1 MQVCDSILNYFP
13 ESDETLLLKAKCLVS
28 KNELEKSIH
37 LVKQSSQINPFNFSA
52 GRIIQQ
58 LDNPK
63 KDGNTHFKLKGF
75 EHAKFVS
82 IVMSTE
88 NWEDLYHIMYRD
100 GDSWKYSVDL
110 PKGHYEYIYKVDG
123 KFVLDPSVSNTK
135 VYPTTTVMVLEKE

>member
-1 MQVCDSILNYFP
+1 MISMNCIKVLFKSTQKI
-13 ESDETLLLKAKCLVS
+13 AS
-28 KNELEKSIH
+28 KEFLIEFIRLYELQKD
-37 LVKQSSQINPFNFSA
+37 
-52 GRIIQQ
+52 RI
-58 LDNPK
+58 
-63 KDGNTHFKLKGF
+63 